1 MRRLAIVITLLA
13 LCFTVIV
20 TSTYAWLTYVQK
32 KGFVGLETHELS
44 VVLEVND
51 QAVLNSFSLDDLAF
65 IDYEKDFVLNET
77 GTLNDMASAW
87 LIKLSSANS
96 SPLAKHKVDL
106 DYLQDGLIC
115 LLIYQGMN
123 DELSYYTS
131 DYASLVELIISGYDT
146 KEEQLQAIAVHNQIV
161 LDEIYKHV
169 FNPGDF
175 VEFQIVVWGDY
186 DEVELPNTYLD
197 SNFNLTL
204 AVETVNSK
212 GEVTP

>member
-1 MRRLAIVITLLA
+1 MRRLAIIITLIA
-13 LCFTVIV
+13 LSFTAIV
-20 TSTYAWLTYVQK
+20 ASTYAWLTYVQK
-32 KGFVGLETHELS
+32 KGFVGLETHVLS
-44 VVLEVND
+44 IVLEAND
-51 QAVLNSFSLDDLAF
+51 QIVVNSLNLDDLAF

-87 LIKLSSANS
+87 LIKLSSATS
-96 SPLAKHKVDL
+96 SPLAKHQVDL
-106 DYLQDGLIC
+106 DYLQNGLIC

-131 DYASLVELIISGYDT
+131 NYSDLVELIISGYAT
-146 KEEQLQAIAVHNQIV
+146 KEEQLQALAVHNQIV

-186 DEVELPNTYLD
+186 DSVVLPNTYLD

-204 AVETVNSK
+204 SIETVNSK

>member
-1 MRRLAIVITLLA
+1 
-13 LCFTVIV
+13 
-20 TSTYAWLTYVQK
+20 
-32 KGFVGLETHELS
+32 
-44 VVLEVND
+44 
-51 QAVLNSFSLDDLAF
+51 
-65 IDYEKDFVLNET
+65 
-77 GTLNDMASAW
+77 
-87 LIKLSSANS
+87 
-96 SPLAKHKVDL
+96 
-106 DYLQDGLIC
+106 
-115 LLIYQGMN
+115 MN

-146 KEEQLQAIAVHNQIV
+146 KEEQLQAIAIHNQIV

-197 SNFNLTL
+197 SNFDLTL

>member
-1 MRRLAIVITLLA
+1 MRRLAIIITLIA
-13 LCFTVIV
+13 LSFTAVIA
-20 TSTYAWLTYVQK
+20 STYAWLTYVQK

-51 QAVLNSFSLDDLAF
+51 QTVINSLSLDDLAF
-65 IDYEKDFVLNET
+65 IDYENDFVLNET

-87 LIKLSSANS
+87 LIKLSSAAS
-96 SPLAKHKVDL
+96 SPLAKHQVDL
-106 DYLQDGLIC
+106 DYLQNGLIC

-131 DYASLVELIISGYDT
+131 NYSDLVELIISGYAT
-146 KEEQLQAIAVHNQIV
+146 KEEQLEALAVHNQIV

-186 DEVELPNTYLD
+186 DSVELPNTYLD

-204 AVETVNSK
+204 SIQTVNSK